1 MNVIIDQPITTVVG
15 IEQLLKTND
24 ETNDTH
30 TIKRR
35 PLQLLISDS
44 NSTTRSIK
52 DVFNLSKI
60 YFKYLLTIKTKITN
74 NNIVINN
81 KMKEFNEYYDNAA
94 IIYDIIKKEWFWIIN
109 GEKMSQFILN
119 SESSDNHRA
128 NFFDNH
134 YMLESIAKMYGFD
147 SWIAKNKSSSTP
159 DDKRRQRNIIHDDI
173 AQS

>member
-1 MNVIIDQPITTVVG
+1 MNAIIDQQISTDVG
-15 IEQLLKTND
+15 IEQLLTTND

-30 TIKRR
+30 TNKRR
-35 PLQLLISDS
+35 PSQLLISDN

-60 YFKYLLTIKTKITN
+60 YFKYLLTIKTKIIN
-74 NNIVINN
+74 NNIVIND
-81 KMKEFNEYYDNAA
+81 KMKEFNEYYDNAT
-94 IIYDIIKKEWFWIIN
+94 IIYDIIKKEWFWITN

-119 SESSDNHRA
+119 SESLDNHRA

-134 YMLESIAKMYGFD
+134 SMLEFIAKMYGFD
-147 SWIAKNKSSSTP
+147 TWIAKNRLSTTP
-159 DDKRRQRNIIHDDI
+159 NDKRKQRSTIHDDI